1 MKKIFVSWV
10 AIAKAVIVSIGI
22 PSVVMVIVLF
32 FADNMSRYYP
42 MIVAVALLSIIT
54 TIYSIKYYKRA
65 YSIIMQD
72 NLLIN
77 NVEDTWSDGTSF
89 GNWSV
94 SISSIESISLVN
106 ASYLH
111 LHYPMSCAKKA
122 IVIVVKDEKDRYI
135 RVNAFGNRQIEKIM
149 AELLLR
155 IEKGE

>member
-1 MKKIFVSWV
+1 MKKTFVSWV

-22 PSVVMVIVLF
+22 PSVVMVIVLS
-32 FADNMSRYYP
+32 FAKNINMYYA
-42 MIVAVALLSIIT
+42 IIAGVVLISIIT
-54 TIYSIKYYKRA
+54 TIYSIKYYKGA
-65 YSIIMQD
+65 YSIILQD

-77 NVEDTWSDGTSF
+77 NVQDTWRDGTPF

-94 SISSIESISLVN
+94 PGSSIISISLVD

-122 IVIVVKDEKDRYI
+122 IVIVIKDEKDRYI
-135 RVNAFGNRQIEKIM
+135 CVNAFGNRQIKKIM
-149 AELLLR
+149 AELLLL